1 MIPDQFSCSTISITG
16 ATGFVGTALV
26 ERLLRCVPDCHLV
39 LIVRDGR
46 RTTAQRRTVRE
57 ILSNDAFD
65 RLRAEL
71 ANGPESFDDM
81 CARRI
86 TTLSGDVGS
95 DGLGL
100 DDDARATFTNEPSF
114 TMANK

>member
-1 MIPDQFSCSTISITG
+1 MIPDRLGGSTIAITG

-26 ERLLRCVPDCHLV
+26 ERLLRCVPDCSLV

-46 RTTAQRRTVRE
+46 RTNAQRRTARE

-65 RLRAEL
+65 RLRAEF
-71 ANGPESFDDM
+71 ADGPESFDDM

-86 TTLSGDVGS
+86 TTISGDVGS

-100 DDDARATFTNEPSF
+100 DDDARAVF
-114 TMANK
+114 A